1 MTEYVISV
9 SDINLPSH
17 KIYEIR
23 DKIEESCK
31 YSSRTFEFLIPPFAY
46 GEEGAY
52 VTSFKVRVIDAQ
64 WLARE
69 AYKAIVDYN
78 IPKEIILTNAGANN
92 AFLCIGTDAVVDKG
106 IILYAYSN
114 LSLSKKAS
122 RQKITA
128 ICDSAETATITIQEI

>member
-1 MTEYVISV
+1 MSMTLNPKSV
-9 SDINLPSH
+9 NVTDAGETLLEASAA
-17 KIYEIR
+17 
-23 DKIEESCK
+23 
-31 YSSRTFEFLIPPFAY
+31 RT
-46 GEEGAY
+46 
-52 VTSFKVRVIDAQ
+52 
-64 WLARE
+64 
-69 AYKAIVDYN
+69 
-78 IPKEIILTNAGANN
+78 EIILTNAGANN